1 MLVILSA
8 CMRAR
13 MRYLAMVLRMRRPL
27 SSCPRM
33 QVEMNRQQESGHGI
47 MRYCA
52 HHRVITMLGT
62 INKYFSDIYTINLIL
77 KTFLPHVETQHK
89 CHWNQIRIFLAV
101 ETDLLELFLELGI

>member
-13 MRYLAMVLRMRRPL
+13 MRYLAMVLRMRRPR

-52 HHRVITMLGT
+52 HHRVITMLTIVKLLVNIFWKWKST
-62 INKYFSDIYTINLIL
+62 INIL
-77 KTFLPHVETQHK
+77 FK
-89 CHWNQIRIFLAV
+89 CFHL
-101 ETDLLELFLELGI
+101 T

>member
-1 MLVILSA
+1 MLTCMLVILSA

-13 MRYLAMVLRMRRPL
+13 MRYLAMVLRMRRPR

-52 HHRVITMLGT
+52 HHRVITMLDNSK
-62 INKYFSDIYTINLIL
+62 IACKYFLEMEIYNKYFI
-77 KTFLPHVETQHK
+77 
-89 CHWNQIRIFLAV
+89 
-101 ETDLLELFLELGI
+101 